1 MDIRAMNVARSYDTA
16 RSATEPQPGT
26 GTGAALTHAIGDFA
40 TTFREGEATARAA
53 MIGGART
60 IKIHGEYIPVEA
72 EVDNLTML
80 SAHADSDEL
89 MRWLGSLHEAPRH
102 VYVTHGEPTGAQV
115 LAKRVSEELGWA
127 CSVPALGSW
136 GMLA

>member
-1 MDIRAMNVARSYDTA
+1 
-16 RSATEPQPGT
+16 
-26 GTGAALTHAIGDFA
+26 
-40 TTFREGEATARAA
+40 

-72 EVDNLTML
+72 DVANLTML

-89 MRWLGSLHEAPRH
+89 MRWLGSLQEPRAMSMSRMASRPAPGPGEAC
-102 VYVTHGEPTGAQV
+102 
-115 LAKRVSEELGWA
+115 LGGSWA

>member
-1 MDIRAMNVARSYDTA
+1 
-16 RSATEPQPGT
+16 
-26 GTGAALTHAIGDFA
+26 
-40 TTFREGEATARAA
+40 

-72 EVDNLTML
+72 EVANLTML

-127 CSVPALGSW
+127 CSVPALGRSEERRV
-136 GMLA
+136 GKECVSTCRSRGSPDH